1 MNIKEVLVEDLMVNE
16 ELRVR
21 GFIDLVVI
29 DDEGRVFLYDIKS
42 INAWSYRM
50 KFGRNKE
57 SEGSIHQELQVATYG
72 LELKKR
78 FGRLDGMYLIYYN
91 KDTSMIKQLEVDMS
105 RLGSAQFYWDE
116 VNEIHSKGMPPLK
129 ENESPIM
136 DWECKYCN
144 FAEECQ
150 EEG

>member
-29 DDEGRVFLYDIKS
+29 DDEDRVFLYDIKS

-78 FGRLDGMYLIYYN
+78 FGRLDGMYLLYYN
-91 KDTSMIKQLEVDMS
+91 KDDS
-105 RLGSAQFYWDE
+105 RMTHVS
-116 VNEIHSKGMPPLK
+116 VPLK
-129 ENESPIM
+129 YLDIAYQYWKLINNLHAQGIPPIDHGVSPVEQ
-136 DWECKYCN
+136 WECNYCN
-144 FAEECQ
+144 YKDLCKGKA
-150 EEG
+150 

>member
-1 MNIKEVLVEDLMVNE
+1 MNLEKVLVEDLMVNE

-29 DDEGRVFLYDIKS
+29 DDEGKVFLYDIKS

-57 SEGSIHQELQVATYG
+57 ANGSIHQELQVATYG
-72 LELKKR
+72 LYLKEKY
-78 FGRLDGMYLIYYN
+78 GRLDGMYLMYYN
-91 KDTSMIKQLEVDMS
+91 KDSSMIKQVEVQDSMLDTA
-105 RLGSAQFYWDE
+105 RAYWE
-116 VNEIHSKGMPPLK
+116 QVNEIHSKGMPPLK

-144 FAEECQ
+144 FSVEC
-150 EEG
+150 EKEG